1 MELQNK
7 TCQSI
12 CWYVMRDLK
21 RSNAKL
27 PAYKFLEENRF
38 EVFTPMKWSLVEEH
52 GKKIRKRIPVLP
64 DLLFV
69 RSTRN
74 ALDEIVD
81 KLPTLQYRYLRGGY
95 CRPMVVA
102 DADMDL
108 FLCAVNQTSDPCYY
122 LPEEITP
129 KMYGRMVRIVGG
141 GMDGFE
147 GKLLTVRGSKRRRL
161 VVSIPSV
168 LSVAIEINPDFVQL
182 EPI

>member
-1 MELQNK
+1 
-7 TCQSI
+7 
-12 CWYVMRDLK
+12 MRDLK

-38 EVFTPMKWSLVEEH
+38 DVFTPMKWALVEEH

-69 RSTRN
+69 RSTRS

-95 CRPMVVA
+95 CRPMIVP

-108 FLCAVNQTSDPCYY
+108 FLRAVSRTEDPCYY
-122 LPEEITP
+122 LPGEITP
-129 KMYGRMVRIVGG
+129 GMYGRTVRIVGG
-141 GMDGFE
+141 GMDGLE

-168 LSVAIEINPDFVQL
+168 LEVTVEITPDFVQMQ
-182 EPI
+182 PI

>member
-38 EVFTPMKWSLVEEH
+38 EVFTPMKWALVEEH

-122 LPEEITP
+122 LP
-129 KMYGRMVRIVGG
+129 